1 MNCVSDTCKWPNGC
15 KSVMPFSF
23 HNVYSNIHSEADQ
36 TSKMKPF
43 VKIVKELFS
52 QKVLS

>member
-23 HNVYSNIHSEADQ
+23 HNVYSNIHSEAGQ
-36 TSKMKPF
+36 TSKMKRF